1 MPLPFETS
9 RLKLRSF
16 QDDDLESFIAYRSDP
31 LVARYQGWDAPY
43 PREKAIAFVEEMKN
57 KQPGGQ
63 GEWYQIIV
71 SLKPGLQVIGD
82 LAFHILDEDILQAEI
97 AFTLAR
103 SFWGRGYATEA
114 ARRLLDYLF
123 GELHLHRVRAICDA
137 ENLGSAHVLE
147 RLGMRREGDLLEN
160 IWFKG
165 QWGSEFLYAI
175 LEHEWNHENKRWHS
189 VIYP

>member
-1 MPLPFETS
+1 MPLPFETP

-16 QDDDLESFIAYRSDP
+16 QGDDLESFIAYRSDP

-57 KQPGGQ
+57 KKPGGQ
-63 GEWYQIIV
+63 GEWYQVIV

-82 LAFHILDEDILQAEI
+82 VAFHILDEDILQAEI

-103 SFWGRGYATEA
+103 SYWGQGYATEA

-123 GELHLHRVRAICDA
+123 SELHLHRVRAICDS
-137 ENLGSAHVLE
+137 ENLASVHVLE
-147 RLGMRREGDLLEN
+147 RMGMRREADFLEN

-175 LEHEWNHENKRWHS
+175 LEHEWELRK
-189 VIYP
+189 